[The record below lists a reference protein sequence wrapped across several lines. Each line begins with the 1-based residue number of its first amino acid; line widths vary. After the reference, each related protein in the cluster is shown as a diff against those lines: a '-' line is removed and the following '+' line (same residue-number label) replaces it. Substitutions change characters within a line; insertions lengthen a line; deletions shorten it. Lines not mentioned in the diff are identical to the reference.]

1 VRKVNHLS
9 GGGGRPAAV
18 PTRRFSYII
27 GAMAETH
34 APDPRDATPD
44 GVVAVGG
51 RPEPALLEEAYAR
64 GIFPWPVE
72 GYPLL
77 WFSPPER
84 ALLFFDELHVPR
96 SLARERRRT
105 RLTFTLDRAFE
116 RVIRACAS
124 VPRAHEAGTW
134 ITPWMIRGYCEFH
147 RRGRAH
153 SVEAW
158 EGDELVGGVYGVDAG
173 GAFAGESM
181 FRLRPNASKLALLF
195 LIEHLRARGLGWLDV
210 QVMTPHM
217 ESLGARLVTRDEFLE
232 LLAGARARGLK
243 LF

>member
-1 VRKVNHLS
+1 M
-9 GGGGRPAAV
+9 GRMAV
-18 PTRRFSYII
+18 VSF
-27 GAMAETH
+27 
-34 APDPRDATPD
+34 PDPRDATPE

-51 RPEPALLEEAYAR
+51 RPEPEFLVAAYRR

-84 ALLFFDELHVPR
+84 AVLDFDRLHVPR

-116 RVIRACAS
+116 RVIRACAAAR
-124 VPRAHEAGTW
+124 RAHEDGTW
-134 ITPWMIRGYCEFH
+134 ITPAMVRGYTELH

-158 EGDELVGGVYGVDAG
+158 EGAELVGGLYGVDAG

-181 FRLRPNASKLALLF
+181 FYLRPNASKLALLF
-195 LIEHLRARGLGWLDV
+195 LVEHLRARGLDWLDA
-210 QVMTPHM
+210 QVLTPHL
-217 ESLGARLVTRDEFLE
+217 EALGARLISRDEFLE
-232 LLAGARARGLK
+232 RLARALGRGLR

>member
-1 VRKVNHLS
+1 MPLIVR
-9 GGGGRPAAV
+9 
-18 PTRRFSYII
+18 F
-27 GAMAETH
+27 
-34 APDPRDATPD
+34 PDPRDATPE

-51 RPEPALLEEAYAR
+51 EPGPDFLVEAYAN

-84 ALLFFDELHVPR
+84 AVLDFAELHVPR

-105 RLTFTLDRAFE
+105 RLRFTVDAAFG
-116 RVIRACAS
+116 RVIRNCAS
-124 VPRAHEAGTW
+124 VARAHESGTW
-134 ITPWMIRGYCEFH
+134 ITPEMIRGYCELH
-147 RRGRAH
+147 ALGRAH

-158 EGDELVGGVYGVDAG
+158 EGGELAGGIYGVDAG

-181 FRLRPNASKLALLF
+181 FHLRPNASKLALLH
-195 LIEHLRARGLGWLDV
+195 LIEHLQSKGLDWLDV

-217 ESLGARLVTRDEFLE
+217 EALGAKLIPREEFLE
-232 LLAGARARGLK
+232 RLARALRRGLM

>member
-1 VRKVNHLS
+1 MEH
-9 GGGGRPAAV
+9 
-18 PTRRFSYII
+18 F
-27 GAMAETH
+27 
-34 APDPRDATPD
+34 PDPRKATPD
-44 GVVAVGG
+44 GIVAVGG

-77 WFSPPER
+77 WFSPPGR
-84 ALLFFDELHVPR
+84 GLLFFEELHVPR

-105 RLTFTLDRAFE
+105 RLTFTIDRAFD
-116 RVIRACAS
+116 RVIRACRS
-124 VPRAHEAGTW
+124 VVREHEAGTW
-134 ITPWMIRGYCEFH
+134 ITPEMVHGYCEFH

-158 EGDELVGGVYGVDAG
+158 DDGELVGGLYGVDAG

-181 FRLRPNASKLALLF
+181 FRLRPNASKLALLH
-195 LIEHLRARGLGWLDV
+195 LIDHLRARGLRWLDI
-210 QVMTPHM
+210 QVLTPHM
-217 ESLGARLVTRDEFLE
+217 EALGARLVPREEFLE
-232 LLAGARARGLK
+232 LLADARRRGLK

>member
-1 VRKVNHLS
+1 
-9 GGGGRPAAV
+9 
-18 PTRRFSYII
+18 
-27 GAMAETH
+27 MALTYF
-34 APDPRDATPD
+34 PDPREANED

-51 RPEPALLEEAYAR
+51 RPEPALLEEAYGR

-77 WFSPPER
+77 WFSPAER
-84 ALLFFDELHVPR
+84 ALLFFDELHVSR
-96 SLARERRRT
+96 SLARERRRAPY
-105 RLTFTLDRAFE
+105 TFTIDRAFE
-116 RVIRACAS
+116 RVIRACAA

-134 ITPWMIRGYCEFH
+134 ITPRMIRGYCELH
-147 RRGRAH
+147 GRGRAH

-158 EGDELVGGVYGVDAG
+158 EGGELVGGVYGVDAG

-195 LIEHLRARGLGWLDV
+195 LVEHLRARGLGWLDI

-217 ESLGARLVTRDEFLE
+217 QALGAREVPREEFLR
-232 LLAGARARGLK
+232 LLAEARRRGLK

>member
-1 VRKVNHLS
+1 CRVPRLS
-9 GGGGRPAAV
+9 RLI
-18 PTRRFSYII
+18 FCLII
-27 GAMAETH
+27 GGMALAH
-34 APDPRDATPD
+34 FPDPREATED
-44 GVVAVGG
+44 GIVAVGG

-105 RLTFTLDRAFE
+105 SLTFTIDRAFE
-116 RVIRACAS
+116 RVIRACAG
-124 VPRAHEAGTW
+124 VTRAHEAGTW

-147 RRGRAH
+147 RRGHAH

-158 EGDELVGGVYGVDAG
+158 EGEELVGGVYGVDAG

-181 FRLRPNASKLALLF
+181 FHLRPNASKLALLH
-195 LIEHLRARGLGWLDV
+195 LVEHLRARGLDWLDI

-217 ESLGARLVTRDEFLE
+217 ETLGARLVTRDDFLQR
-232 LLAGARARGLK
+232 LADARARGLK

>member
-1 VRKVNHLS
+1 M
-9 GGGGRPAAV
+9 
-18 PTRRFSYII
+18 
-27 GAMAETH
+27 GAMVVSF
-34 APDPRDATPD
+34 PDPRDATPE

-51 RPEPALLEEAYAR
+51 RPEPEYLVEAYRR

-84 ALLFFDELHVPR
+84 AVLEFERLHVGR

-105 RLTFTLDRAFE
+105 SLTFTIDRAFE

-124 VPRAHEAGTW
+124 IERAHERGTW
-134 ITPWMIRGYCEFH
+134 ITPAMIRGYTELH

-153 SVEAW
+153 SAEAW
-158 EGDELVGGVYGVDAG
+158 DGAELVGGVYGVDAG

-181 FRLRPNASKLALLF
+181 FRRRPNASKLALLF
-195 LIEHLRARGLGWLDV
+195 LIEHLRARGLDWLDV
-210 QVMTPHM
+210 QVMTPHV
-217 ESLGARLVTRDEFLE
+217 EALGARLIPREEFLDK
-232 LLAGARARGLK
+232 LSRTLRRGLR

>member
-1 VRKVNHLS
+1 MVE
-9 GGGGRPAAV
+9 
-18 PTRRFSYII
+18 RF
-27 GAMAETH
+27 
-34 APDPRDATPD
+34 PDPREATD
-44 GVVAVGG
+44 EGVVAVGG
-51 RPEPALLEEAYAR
+51 RPEPGLLAEAYAR

-77 WFSPPER
+77 WFSPAER

-105 RLTFTLDRAFE
+105 RLRFTVDRAFG
-116 RVIRACAS
+116 RVIRACAE
-124 VPRAHEAGTW
+124 VPRAGEQGTW

-158 EGDELVGGVYGVDAG
+158 EGEELVGGLYGVDAG

-181 FRLRPNASKLALLF
+181 FHLRPNASKLALLF
-195 LIEHLRARGLGWLDV
+195 LIDHLRARGLEWLDV

-217 ESLGARLVTRDEFLE
+217 EALGAREITRSRFLDM
-232 LLAGARARGLK
+232 LAHAQASGIR

>member
-1 VRKVNHLS
+1 
-9 GGGGRPAAV
+9 
-18 PTRRFSYII
+18 
-27 GAMAETH
+27 MAESRF
-34 APDPRDATPD
+34 PDPRHATPD

-51 RPEPALLEEAYAR
+51 RPEPELLEEAYAR

-84 ALLFFDELHVPR
+84 GVLFFEELHVPR
-96 SLARERRRT
+96 SLARARRRSP
-105 RLTFTLDRAFE
+105 LTFTLDRAFG

-124 VPRAHEAGTW
+124 VPRAHERGTW
-134 ITPWMIRGYCEFH
+134 ITPRMVRGYCEFH
-147 RRGRAH
+147 RLGRAH

-158 EGDELVGGVYGVDAG
+158 EGGELVGGLYGVDAG

-181 FRLRPNASKLALLF
+181 FHLRPNASKLALLF
-195 LIEHLRARGLGWLDV
+195 LIDHLRARGLGWLDI
-210 QVMTPHM
+210 QVTTPHM
-217 ESLGARLVTRDEFLE
+217 EALGARLVPREEFLR
-232 LLAGARARGLK
+232 LLADARARGLK

>member
-1 VRKVNHLS
+1 MALVHFPDPRSSTPEGVVAY
-9 GGGGRPAAV
+9 GGRPD
-18 PTRRFSYII
+18 
-27 GAMAETH
+27 
-34 APDPRDATPD
+34 PD
-44 GVVAVGG
+44 
-51 RPEPALLEEAYAR
+51 LLVEAYSH

-77 WFSPPER
+77 WFCPPQR
-84 ALLFFDELHVPR
+84 AILFFDELHVPR

-105 RLTFTLDRAFE
+105 RLRFTLDHAFE
-116 RVIRACAS
+116 RVIASCAS
-124 VPRAHEAGTW
+124 VERAHEAGTW
-134 ITPWMIRGYCEFH
+134 ITPEMIRGYTELH

-158 EGDELVGGVYGVDAG
+158 ESDELVGGIYGVDAG

-195 LIEHLRARGLGWLDV
+195 LIEHLKARGLDWLDV
-210 QVMTPHM
+210 QVMTPHIQA
-217 ESLGARLVTRDEFLE
+217 LGARLVSRDSFLE
-232 LLAGARARGLK
+232 QLARTQKRGLK

>member
-1 VRKVNHLS
+1 MALTHFPDPRHATSEGVVAY
-9 GGGGRPAAV
+9 GGRPD
-18 PTRRFSYII
+18 
-27 GAMAETH
+27 
-34 APDPRDATPD
+34 PD
-44 GVVAVGG
+44 
-51 RPEPALLEEAYAR
+51 LLVEAYTN

-77 WFSPPER
+77 WFCPPQR
-84 ALLFFDELHVPR
+84 AILFFDELHVPR

-105 RLTFTLDRAFE
+105 ALRFTIDQAFE
-116 RVIRACAS
+116 RVIASCAS
-124 VPRAHEAGTW
+124 VERAHEAGTW
-134 ITPWMIRGYCEFH
+134 ITPEMIRGYTELH
-147 RRGRAH
+147 RSGRAH

-158 EGDELVGGVYGVDAG
+158 EGVELVGGIYGVDAG

-195 LIEHLRARGLGWLDV
+195 LVEHLKTRGLDWLDI

-217 ESLGARLVTRDEFLE
+217 EALGARLVSRDSFLE
-232 LLAGARARGLK
+232 RLARTQGRGLK

>member
-1 VRKVNHLS
+1 MIE
-9 GGGGRPAAV
+9 
-18 PTRRFSYII
+18 RF
-27 GAMAETH
+27 
-34 APDPRDATPD
+34 PDPRGATPE
-44 GVVAVGG
+44 GIVAVGG
-51 RPEPALLEEAYAR
+51 TPEPSLLEEAYAR

-84 ALLFFDELHVPR
+84 GVLFFAELHVPR

-105 RLTFTLDRAFE
+105 RLTFTIDRAFA
-116 RVIRACAS
+116 RVMRACAA
-124 VPRAHEAGTW
+124 VERAGEQGTW
-134 ITPWMIRGYCEFH
+134 ITREMVRGYCEFH
-147 RRGRAH
+147 RMGRAH

-158 EGDELVGGVYGVDAG
+158 EGEELVGGLYGVDAG

-195 LIEHLRARGLGWLDV
+195 LIDHLKARGLAWLDI

-217 ESLGARLVTRDEFLE
+217 EALGARLVPREEFLQ
-232 LLAGARARGLK
+232 LLADARRRNLK

>member
-1 VRKVNHLS
+1 MT
-9 GGGGRPAAV
+9 RPSRR
-18 PTRRFSYII
+18 TRTVIF
-27 GAMAETH
+27 
-34 APDPRDATPD
+34 PDPREATPD

-51 RPEPALLEEAYAR
+51 EPRPEYLLEAYSR

-84 ALLFFDELHVPR
+84 GVLFFSEMHVPR

-105 RLTFTLDRAFE
+105 KLRITVDQAFG
-116 RVIRACAS
+116 RVIEGCAGIKR
-124 VPRAHEAGTW
+124 VHEDGTW
-134 ITPWMIRGYCEFH
+134 ITPAMIRGYREMH
-147 RRGRAH
+147 ALGHAH

-158 EGDELVGGVYGVDAG
+158 DGDELVGGIYGVDAG

-181 FRLRPNASKLALLF
+181 FRIRPNASKLALLH
-195 LIEHLRARGLGWLDV
+195 LVDHLRERGLEWLDV
-210 QVMTPHM
+210 QTTTPHL
-217 ESLGARLVTRDEFLE
+217 ESLGARLIPRDEFLE
-232 LLAGARARGLK
+232 LLAATRKRGLK

>member
-1 VRKVNHLS
+1 MS
-9 GGGGRPAAV
+9 GG
-18 PTRRFSYII
+18 RFSFII
-27 GAMAETH
+27 GVMAETRF
-34 APDPRDATPD
+34 PDPRDATPE
-44 GVVAVGG
+44 GIVAVGG
-51 RPEPALLEEAYAR
+51 RPDPDLLGEAYAR

-84 ALLFFDELHVPR
+84 GLLFFEELHVPR

-105 RLTFTLDRAFE
+105 RLRFTIDRAFE
-116 RVIRACAS
+116 RVIRACAQ
-124 VPRAHEAGTW
+124 VPRAHERGTW
-134 ITPWMIRGYCEFH
+134 ITREMIRGYCEFH

-158 EGDELVGGVYGVDAG
+158 EGEELVGGVYGVDAG

-195 LIEHLRARGLGWLDV
+195 LIEHLRARGLDWLDI
-210 QVMTPHM
+210 QVITPHM
-217 ESLGARLVTRDEFLE
+217 ESLGARLVPREEFLS
-232 LLAGARARGLK
+232 LLARTRARNLK

>member
-1 VRKVNHLS
+1 M
-9 GGGGRPAAV
+9 AQ
-18 PTRRFSYII
+18 TRF
-27 GAMAETH
+27 
-34 APDPRDATPD
+34 PDPREATPD
-44 GVVAVGG
+44 GIVAAGG
-51 RPEPALLEEAYAR
+51 RPEPELLAEAYAR

-84 ALLFFDELHVPR
+84 GLLFFDELHVPR

-105 RLTFTLDRAFE
+105 RLTFTIDRAFE
-116 RVIRACAS
+116 RVIRACAGIE
-124 VPRAHEAGTW
+124 RAHERGTW
-134 ITPWMIRGYCEFH
+134 ITRDMIRGYCEFH

-158 EGDELVGGVYGVDAG
+158 EGEELVGGLYGVDAG

-181 FRLRPNASKLALLF
+181 FRLRPNASKLALLH
-195 LIEHLRARGLGWLDV
+195 LVEHLGARGLEWLDI
-210 QVMTPHM
+210 QVITPHM
-217 ESLGARLVTRDEFLE
+217 EALGARLVPREDFLQ
-232 LLAGARARGLK
+232 LLSRTRARGLK

>member
-1 VRKVNHLS
+1 MWRM
-9 GGGGRPAAV
+9 AAAN
-18 PTRRFSYII
+18 F
-27 GAMAETH
+27 
-34 APDPRDATPD
+34 PDPREATED

-64 GIFPWPVE
+64 GIFPWPVD

-84 ALLFFDELHVPR
+84 GILFFEELHVPR
-96 SLARERRRT
+96 SLARARRRT
-105 RLTFTLDRAFE
+105 RLTFSIDRAFD
-116 RVIRACAS
+116 RVIRACAE
-124 VPRAHEAGTW
+124 VVRAHERGTW
-134 ITPWMIRGYCEFH
+134 IKPWMIRGYCEFH
-147 RRGRAH
+147 RLGRAH

-158 EGDELVGGVYGVDAG
+158 EGGELVGGLYGVDAG

-181 FRLRPNASKLALLF
+181 FHLRPDASKLALLF
-195 LIEHLRARGLGWLDV
+195 LVEHLRARGLDWLDI

-217 ESLGARLVTRDEFLE
+217 EALGARLIPREEFLQ
-232 LLAGARARGLK
+232 LLARTQSRGLK